1 MLMTLLG
8 DSDSVASV
16 SDPVPK
22 ARVVRQ
28 NGLRNFS
35 GRMDRIA

>member
-1 MLMTLLG
+1 MTILG
-8 DSDSVASV
+8 NLDSVASV

-22 ARVVRQ
+22 ASVVRR
-28 NGLRNFS
+28 NGLRNFA